1 MKDERLYLLH
11 ILESINRIE
20 QYTAEGKET
29 FFQDVKTQDAVLRN
43 LQVLA
48 ESTQHLS
55 DHLKASHP
63 DVPWRAIAGLRN
75 VLVHDYLGIKLETV
89 WRTIETDLLDLKT
102 KAQNILDQMEK

>member
-11 ILESINRIE
+11 ILECINRIE
-20 QYTAEGKET
+20 HYTAGGKET
-29 FFQDVKTQDAVLRN
+29 FLHDTKTQDAVLRN

-63 DVPWRAIAGLRN
+63 DTPWRAIAGLSN
-75 VLVHDYLGIKLETV
+75 VLVHDYLGIKLERV
-89 WRTIETDLLDLKT
+89 WRIIDT
-102 KAQNILDQMEK
+102 